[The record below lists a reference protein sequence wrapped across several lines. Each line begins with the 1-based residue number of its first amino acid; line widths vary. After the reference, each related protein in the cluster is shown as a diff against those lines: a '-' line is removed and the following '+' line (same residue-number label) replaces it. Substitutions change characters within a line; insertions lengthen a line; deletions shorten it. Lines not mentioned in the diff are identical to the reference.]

1 MTQVKWLIEDFA
13 PDNKFQDLA
22 DEVCRQGMECEVV
35 KYEPFQSGSYN
46 KFKDEDCVIIQ
57 SSINLALQLMR
68 QKKWI
73 PGPWLTANNYK
84 CTTYYGY
91 FGKYLFNNEYL
102 ILPRDEV
109 RRKLNWL
116 YECSMGAR
124 SYKEL
129 FFRPDS
135 GLKPFYAGLT
145 TLDDFESFWK
155 WVEEFTEPTEL
166 VVISTPKRILGEWRF
181 ICADHNI
188 ITGCQYRTEDRTEFA
203 SGYPDGARNIANR
216 VAAETFSPDP
226 MYIIDVCQ
234 AYDHQYYLLEI
245 NSFSCGGLYYC
256 EMQPI
261 VENAKRIAIRE
272 YEEVYKI

>member
-1 MTQVKWLIEDFA
+1 MTEVKWLVEDFA
-13 PDNKFQDLA
+13 ADNKFDALVEEIKRQD
-22 DEVCRQGMECEVV
+22 MECEVV
-35 KYEPFQSGSYN
+35 RYEPFQSGSYN
-46 KFKDEDCVIIQ
+46 KLKDEDCVIVQ

-73 PGPWLTANNYK
+73 PGPWLTAENYK
-84 CTTYYGY
+84 CITYYTH
-91 FGKYLFNNEYL
+91 FGKYLFNDQYM

-109 RRKLNWL
+109 RRRLNWL
-116 YECSMGAR
+116 YQKPFGIQNQ
-124 SYKEL
+124 L

-166 VVISTPKRILGEWRF
+166 VIISTPKDILGEWRF
-181 ICADHNI
+181 ICADHKI
-188 ITGCQYRTEDRTEFA
+188 ITGCQYQFEGNLQFA

-216 VAAETFSPDP
+216 VAAEIFSPDP
-226 MYIIDVCQ
+226 MYIIDICK
-234 AYDHQYYLLEI
+234 AHDGQYYLLEI

-256 EMQPI
+256 EMKPI